1 MEVTPPNSWYNYLSA
16 MLKKIFSVVVIF
28 TLLVILSSRIA
39 KAQSSVPAP
48 DTFYRATVVALSNG
62 ELVTNAGTNPFQ
74 EVEVKFLNGDMAG
87 KEMTIEYGKDMNLMK
102 DQLINVGDTVVIDK
116 TLGPGNQATYQITD
130 EYRLNSVWPIII
142 LFFLIIILLSQWKGV
157 GSIVGMVISLAVIL
171 KFIVPEILAGHNP
184 LTISIIGCLIIMVT
198 TIYLAHGFSTK
209 ISIAVLSTFITLVGI
224 GILSTLFVKLTF
236 LTGLGSEDA
245 ASLRF
250 GATSNIDFRGLLLG
264 GILIGAL
271 GVLDDV
277 TTGLSASVFELA
289 KANPALKFRQL
300 FAAGLSIGREHI
312 SSLVNTLVLAYA
324 GSGLPIF
331 LMIILNVNHSP
342 SWLILNDGLII
353 EEAVRTLSGSIGLV
367 AAVPLTTFFA
377 AFYLT
382 ELKKKSAK

>member
-1 MEVTPPNSWYNYLSA
+1 

-184 LTISIIGCLIIMVT
+184 LNISIIGCLIIMVT

>member
-1 MEVTPPNSWYNYLSA
+1 LEVTPPNSWYNYLSA